1 MLSIEVALRLNQP
14 KHYPSR
20 KRDKIHWDLGNSVV
34 VLRWNSLGNS
44 HFALKLGCCY
54 SHQNKMMNSKF
65 STLTLSSHTP
75 GRDLVCG
82 LKKLFL
88 CQLTQT
94 NQNELL
100 VTIYVFAEYFNLKF
114 MLVNFF
120 SLLCSGQCP
129 SQVLVCSAFHLHW
142 MQHLFKSQVSNC
154 WLFFALLDYN
164 CFKCLSISSQL
175 SLLWSRMCHI
185 TYLNFMSLKAARN
198 LNFKRDG
205 IAWSCQF
212 SICSDNP
219 FFLGRSKFHEF
230 DMQPLCKKCYEKMPL
245 ELKKRL
251 KKAEQTASRK

>member
-75 GRDLVCG
+75 GRDLVCR
-82 LKKLFL
+82 LKKLFS

-114 MLVNFF
+114 MLVNLFLYYAVVNALHKCWCVQHFTCIGCNISLNLKWVIACFF
-120 SLLCSGQCP
+120 LHYWTITVFQVPFYLITTLLALILCVP
-129 SQVLVCSAFHLHW
+129 H
-142 MQHLFKSQVSNC
+142 HLFK
-154 WLFFALLDYN
+154 FY
-164 CFKCLSISSQL
+164 
-175 SLLWSRMCHI
+175 
-185 TYLNFMSLKAARN
+185 
-198 LNFKRDG
+198 
-205 IAWSCQF
+205 
-212 SICSDNP
+212 
-219 FFLGRSKFHEF
+219 EF
-230 DMQPLCKKCYEKMPL
+230 
-245 ELKKRL
+245 
-251 KKAEQTASRK
+251 

>member
-1 MLSIEVALRLNQP
+1 M
-14 KHYPSR
+14 
-20 KRDKIHWDLGNSVV
+20 
-34 VLRWNSLGNS
+34 LRWNSLGNS

-120 SLLCSGQCP
+120 SLLCSGKCP

-154 WLFFALLDYN
+154 W
-164 CFKCLSISSQL
+164 
-175 SLLWSRMCHI
+175 
-185 TYLNFMSLKAARN
+185 
-198 LNFKRDG
+198 
-205 IAWSCQF
+205 
-212 SICSDNP
+212 
-219 FFLGRSKFHEF
+219 FFLHYWTIIVFQVPFYLITTLLALISHVPHHLFKFYEF
-230 DMQPLCKKCYEKMPL
+230 K
-245 ELKKRL
+245 
-251 KKAEQTASRK
+251 SRKKS